1 MTANNQ
7 IHASTVELD
16 KILAASTAKIS
27 EGRIR
32 ADLREIKRRN
42 DEVEDNDKM
51 FKLIEKANDQQI
63 EEQVELG
70 WKQCLSVA
78 TNAQAL
84 CELLGKQKSRC
95 DEAVATLEEIGKQL
109 CLQLRE
115 QDEEYVNALKRS
127 RKEIEFL
134 EECIIN
140 EHKILKAA
148 FERELGK
155 VENAFKSE
163 RKELLETKQNE
174 LEALVMERD
183 TVEVEGLKLQRD
195 DVDTK
200 RQEIKQAQR
209 DENNASLVTREKL
222 ESELRRLEIALED
235 TRARQDL
242 DTDKLEYDVRVLTE
256 LREDETVVTKLKKR
270 IMMGKGALYD
280 SLDIKQRDKKIEMKE
295 NNRLERDCER
305 IEKQAAGMK

>member
-1 MTANNQ
+1 
-7 IHASTVELD
+7 
-16 KILAASTAKIS
+16 
-27 EGRIR
+27 
-32 ADLREIKRRN
+32 
-42 DEVEDNDKM
+42 
-51 FKLIEKANDQQI
+51 
-63 EEQVELG
+63 
-70 WKQCLSVA
+70 
-78 TNAQAL
+78 
-84 CELLGKQKSRC
+84 
-95 DEAVATLEEIGKQL
+95 
-109 CLQLRE
+109 
-115 QDEEYVNALKRS
+115 VNALKRS